1 MNKNKFT
8 EKVKESIPV
17 EKIEK
22 FSRKYAT
29 EVFSAAALIVG
40 AISALS
46 HFFSG
51 PALTI
56 FFTVLGSILGI
67 FFPDQID
74 RGLQWL
80 YNFSFRQQK
89 AAQTILGILEIAI
102 GFFLPFVLYG
112 LVGLLAGSSYHYYT
126 RHTK

>member
-1 MNKNKFT
+1 M
-8 EKVKESIPV
+8 KESIPV

-22 FSRKYAT
+22 FRRKYAT

-40 AISALS
+40 AISSLS

-56 FFTVLGSILGI
+56 FFTVLGTILGI

-74 RGLQWL
+74 RALKWV

-89 AAQTILGILEIAI
+89 PAQTVLGILEIAI

-112 LVGLLAGSSYHYYT
+112 LVGLLAGSAYHYYT
-126 RHTK
+126 RHLGKN